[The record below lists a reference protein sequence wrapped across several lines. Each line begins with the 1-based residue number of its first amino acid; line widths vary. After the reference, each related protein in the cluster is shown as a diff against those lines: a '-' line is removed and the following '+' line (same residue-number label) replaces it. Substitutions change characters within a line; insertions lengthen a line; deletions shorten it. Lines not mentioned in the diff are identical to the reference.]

1 MIAKKIRVFGRVQ
14 GIFFRHSS
22 KIKANELGIRGYA
35 QNREDGSVEIFVQ
48 GEDEAIENFVA
59 WARKGP
65 DSAEVKDIKIETIES
80 EKKFNDFYIL

>member
-1 MIAKKIRVFGRVQ
+1 MIAKKIRVFGRGQ

-48 GEDEAIENFVA
+48 GEDEAL
-59 WARKGP
+59 GQ
-65 DSAEVKDIKIETIES
+65 
-80 EKKFNDFYIL
+80 EKVRIQPK